1 MLLRTVA
8 AGGQMAAIATAW
20 ALDVS
25 LPLVAM
31 ECVVGALIVVNAVTW
46 TRLRNSHPASYAEIA
61 AFLAIDLAALVA
73 LLFLSGGVANP
84 FSLLFVLHVVL
95 IALLLPPLAAASGTA
110 IVVACYAAL
119 AHFHIPLAMTTG
131 EPLAAELLGFGW
143 WVSFALTAGVSAW
156 FVIHIVATLREHDRL
171 LNEATQR
178 ALRDDAVLR
187 VGALA
192 AGAAHELAAPL
203 TTMAIVAGEILR
215 NTDST
220 ALRDD
225 AAVLTSQIGIC
236 RETIDNLMA
245 AAGHARA
252 AGGGR
257 KSLDGF
263 LESIAA
269 KCRTMRPE
277 SNIIGDW
284 NGVLPAPEIFADQ
297 ALGQALLALLNNAV
311 DASPNEVRVAANRN
325 ASTLRLSIDDRGSG
339 LPAEEF
345 PKLGRTVFTTKPP
358 GKGAGL
364 GLVLASRAIE
374 RLGGTVRW
382 ENRANGGLRVEVV
395 LPLDSLRIKG
405 DAS

>member
-1 MLLRTVA
+1 MLLRAIAVS
-8 AGGQMAAIATAW
+8 GQLAAIATAW
-20 ALDVS
+20 GLDVS

-31 ECVVGALIVVNAVTW
+31 VCVVGALIVVNALTW
-46 TRLRNSHPASYAEIA
+46 ARLRSSNPASYAEIA
-61 AFLAIDLAALVA
+61 AFLGIDLAALTA
-73 LLFLSGGVANP
+73 LLFLSGGAANP

-95 IALLLPPLAAASGTA
+95 MALLLPPRAAAGGTA
-110 IVVACYAAL
+110 LVVACYVIL
-119 AHFHIPLAMTTG
+119 ARFHIPLAMTTG
-131 EPLAAELLGFGW
+131 EPLAPDLLRFGW

-156 FVIHIVATLREHDRL
+156 FVIRIVATLREYDGW
-171 LNEATQR
+171 LNEAAKQ

-203 TTMAIVAGEILR
+203 TTMAVVAAEILR
-215 NTDST
+215 NTNST
-220 ALRDD
+220 PLQRD
-225 AAVLTSQIGIC
+225 ATILTSQIGIC

-257 KSLDGF
+257 ERLDGF

-277 SNIIGDW
+277 ANIIGDW

-297 ALGQALLALLNNAV
+297 ALHQALLALINNAV
-311 DASPNEVRVAANRN
+311 DASPNDVLVTANRS
-325 ASTLRLSIDDRGSG
+325 ACTLRISIDDHGSG
-339 LPAEEF
+339 LAADELT
-345 PKLGRTVFTTKPP
+345 KLGRTFFTTKPP

-364 GLVLASRAIE
+364 GLVLASRAVE

-382 ENRANGGLRVEVV
+382 ENRPAGGLRVEVV
-395 LPLDSLRIKG
+395 LPLNSLWIEG